1 MEKVY
6 IHFVT
11 LSYTME
17 GSMGT
22 GGFHIKNP
30 LLLIGCVIL
39 TNLAGFAGSFFTDT
53 GAGSWYA
60 DELIK
65 PWFVPPNV
73 VFPIA
78 WTTIF
83 ILMGIALYLVL
94 VEGTGR
100 ADVRIALALFCCQL
114 GLNIL
119 WSYAFFTLQSPFY
132 GLIEIIILWFF
143 ILAVTLCFYRINKWA
158 GYLFIPYLAWVSFAT
173 VLTGTIYLLN

>member
-1 MEKVY
+1 MEQGVNQ
-6 IHFVT
+6 
-11 LSYTME
+11 S
-17 GSMGT
+17 
-22 GGFHIKNP
+22 GFHIRNP

-39 TNLAGFAGSFFTDT
+39 TNLAGFAGSFFTAT

-65 PWFVPPNV
+65 PWFVPPNA

-83 ILMGIALYLVL
+83 ILMGIALYLIL
-94 VEGTGR
+94 LEGTGR

-114 GLNIL
+114 FLNIL

-143 ILAVTLCFYRINKWA
+143 ILAVTICFYRINKRA